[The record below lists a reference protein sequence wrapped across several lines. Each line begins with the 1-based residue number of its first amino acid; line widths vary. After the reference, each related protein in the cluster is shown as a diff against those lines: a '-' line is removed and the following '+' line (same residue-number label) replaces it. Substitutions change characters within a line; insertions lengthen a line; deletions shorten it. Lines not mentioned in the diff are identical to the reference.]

1 MASQITPALLNP
13 KPSLVYWKCP
23 SHSENLNSETP
34 GIGNFSIRSEV
45 SVSRR
50 AETLPPCLGTA
61 KPCLGT
67 AKACLGTAKPCF
79 CTVEEFLAPLE
90 TENLTS
96 DRITSQSEF
105 TLACGLKI
113 GTVKLGRYA
122 SKCMSYSQG
131 NFGYGTSELCH
142 RIKLQGR
149 QQCTCKDS
157 SSLRVQSGVG
167 TLETAAQKPT
177 NHQSRKQA
185 N

>member
-1 MASQITPALLNP
+1 MPGHGKTMPGDGKSMPGDGKTMLL
-13 KPSLVYWKCP
+13 
-23 SHSENLNSETP
+23 HS
-34 GIGNFSIRSEV
+34 GGV
-45 SVSRR
+45 
-50 AETLPPCLGTA
+50 
-61 KPCLGT
+61 
-67 AKACLGTAKPCF
+67 
-79 CTVEEFLAPLE
+79 LAPLE